1 MDFDDYPEEKGIV
14 AHRIVADGD
23 TLYCTWEEANDQ
35 AEENIHKVEV
45 RMSTGKDYTSRDVDL
60 VNLINPVCFLPHF
73 STNLSLTF
81 QSTFLSE
88 LLKKHRVCGPRT
100 RRGRSTLRRVV

>member
-45 RMSTGKDYTSRDVDL
+45 RMSTGKDYASRDVDL
-60 VNLINPVCFLPHF
+60 VNLVNPVCFLPSLFNQPFAHV
-73 STNLSLTF
+73 SINLPVRATEKASCVW
-81 QSTFLSE
+81 S
-88 LLKKHRVCGPRT
+88 
-100 RRGRSTLRRVV
+100 